1 MSIQVTYSA
10 NYTFSNLNDF
20 FTDATRFFKNTDY
33 NENIGSFAGAE
44 NPNPTVDLGFWG
56 LFGTFSGTQYVQEGQ
71 VGTESL
77 GFIIQA
83 ADGSYVDY
91 TFFAGPSHTMYGE
104 IASISFGRGLTQNAN
119 GEYSFAEDLVS
130 FDGLDTIG
138 LNAGFDATGGVI
150 GRHEGTNT
158 THNIVDGLKDSEFT
172 YFTDL
177 LTQQG
182 IDLTQNDTVGTVG
195 VAGLA
200 DFDLVA

>member
-10 NYTFSNLNDF
+10 SYSFTGLDSFFGHASQF
-20 FTDATRFFKNTDY
+20 FTNTDY

-56 LFGTFSGTQYVQEGQ
+56 LFGTFSGTQYAQEGQ
-71 VGTESL
+71 VGADSL

-83 ADGSYVDY
+83 ADGSYIDY

-104 IASISFGRGLTQNAN
+104 IASISFGRGLTQGAN
-119 GEYSFAEDLVS
+119 GEYSFTEDLVS

-138 LNAGFDATGGVI
+138 LNAGFDANGGVI
-150 GRHEGTNT
+150 GRHDGTNT
-158 THNIVDGLKDSEFT
+158 THNIVDGMKDSDFS
-172 YFTDL
+172 YFMNVL
-177 LTQQG
+177 SQNG
-182 IDLTQNDTVGTVG
+182 IDLTTNDTVGVSS
-195 VAGLA
+195 LA